1 MRNLRLDTS
10 KHLYLNDLRL
20 GRPADDERCGRVG
33 SEDVGSRR
41 LPALSYLLLAHIL
54 TWQSTAL
61 PLASDTLYAV
71 PFTGSL
77 TGQVTGRARGLYT
90 LTEN

>member
-1 MRNLRLDTS
+1 MS

-41 LPALSYLLLAHIL
+41 LPALY
-54 TWQSTAL
+54 
-61 PLASDTLYAV
+61 V
-71 PFTGSL
+71 
-77 TGQVTGRARGLYT
+77 VTGTGVVPGT
-90 LTEN
+90 F

>member
-41 LPALSYLLLAHIL
+41 LPALY
-54 TWQSTAL
+54 
-61 PLASDTLYAV
+61 V
-71 PFTGSL
+71 
-77 TGQVTGRARGLYT
+77 VTGTGVVPGT
-90 LTEN
+90 F